1 MCLINWPHPQTIGM
15 TYHIK
20 NIKSTFTLGE
30 KTFKSRNQTWR
41 MQQCCLGKWYTFQ
54 FIPFFGKQ
62 DVSVETVS
70 LILQRCRA
78 LMIRQLQYVLRENK

>member
-1 MCLINWPHPQTIGM
+1 MGGE
-15 TYHIK
+15 K
-20 NIKSTFTLGE
+20 IKSRNHHFTWGG

-41 MQQCCLGKWYTFQ
+41 MQQCCLRKSYTFQ
-54 FIPFFGKQ
+54 IIPFFGKQ

-78 LMIRQLQYVLRENK
+78 LMFRQLYYVLRENKMTLGWGHKPGTA